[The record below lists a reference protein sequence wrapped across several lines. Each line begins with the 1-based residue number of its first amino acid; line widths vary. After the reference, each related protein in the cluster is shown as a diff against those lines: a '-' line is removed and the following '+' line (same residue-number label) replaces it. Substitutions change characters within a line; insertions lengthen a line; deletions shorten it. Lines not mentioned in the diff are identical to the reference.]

1 MNSVVAEK
9 KFIQERLGIPYENLS
24 QSYLRAETQL
34 SNLSSYNFYLQR
46 GQVASPLVTEKLL
59 ELNDQFCITNF
70 RVSLRNIT
78 SATSG
83 TITANEQLDGQQ
95 YMFADPSVFGLF
107 TTANPAATAAQNARG
122 LYNGN
127 ISFIIDRKQFLP
139 AFPMN
144 AFYRVPTAQSTNLT
158 TAGTTATP
166 AATFTGNIGGVNGYD
181 NGLFGF
187 YVSEPTLIDG
197 RQTLDISLN
206 VGSALSIVVSPAT
219 TSFIYA
225 TFEVRGYLVVNSKS

>member
-1 MNSVVAEK
+1 MNSVVSEK

-46 GQVASPLVTEKLL
+46 GQVAAPLVTEQLL
-59 ELNDQFCITNF
+59 ELNDQFIITHF
-70 RVSLRNIT
+70 RITLRLIDPST
-78 SATSG
+78 TAVPTAT
-83 TITANEQLDGQQ
+83 EQLNAAQ
-95 YMFADPSVFGLF
+95 YLFADPTVF
-107 TTANPAATAAQNARG
+107 TSTQANAKSI
-122 LYNGN
+122 YNGN

-139 AFPMN
+139 AFPTN

-158 TAGTTATP
+158 TAGTTGTP
-166 AATFTGNIGGVNGYD
+166 AATFTGNTGGVNGYD

-206 VGSALSIVVSPAT
+206 LGASVSIAT
-219 TSFIYA
+219 IGTDPMVYA
-225 TFEVRGYLVVNSKS
+225 TFETRGYLVVNSKS

>member
-1 MNSVVAEK
+1 MNSVVSEK

-34 SNLSSYNFYLQR
+34 SNLSTYNFYLQR
-46 GQVASPLVTEKLL
+46 GQVAAPLVTEQLL
-59 ELNDQFCITNF
+59 ELNDQFIITHF
-70 RVSLRNIT
+70 RITLRNIDPST
-78 SATSG
+78 TGVPTAT
-83 TITANEQLDGQQ
+83 EQLNAQQ
-95 YMFADPSVFGLF
+95 YLFADPTVF
-107 TTANPAATAAQNARG
+107 TSTQANAKSI
-122 LYNGN
+122 YNGN

-139 AFPMN
+139 AFPVN

-158 TAGTTATP
+158 TAGTTGTP
-166 AATFTGNIGGVNGYD
+166 AATFTGNTGGVNGYD

-206 VGSALSIVVSPAT
+206 LGASVSIAT
-219 TSFIYA
+219 IGTDPMVYA
-225 TFEVRGYLVVNSKS
+225 TFETRGYLVVNSKS

>member
-1 MNSVVAEK
+1 MNSVVSEK

-34 SNLSSYNFYLQR
+34 SNLSTYNFYLQR
-46 GQVASPLVTEKLL
+46 GQVAAPLVTEQLL
-59 ELNDQFCITNF
+59 ELNDQFVITHF
-70 RVSLRNIT
+70 RITLRNIDPSST
-78 SATSG
+78 AAPTAT
-83 TITANEQLDGQQ
+83 EQLNAQQ
-95 YMFADPSVFGLF
+95 FLFADPTVF
-107 TTANPAATAAQNARG
+107 TSTAANAKSI
-122 LYNGN
+122 YNGN

-139 AFPMN
+139 AFPVN

-158 TAGTTATP
+158 TAGTTGTP
-166 AATFTGNIGGVNGYD
+166 ASTFTGNTGGVNGYD

-206 VGSALSIVVSPAT
+206 LGASVSIAT
-219 TSFIYA
+219 IGTDPMIYA
-225 TFEVRGYLVVNSKS
+225 TFETRGYLVVNSKS